1 MDRLWKL
8 YILLICL
15 AASSMWKLQKESLMI
30 YSDRNLRGLCVRS
43 NTLFASIVKT
53 LLFRPVECLGIN
65 WIILAR
71 LTHSVGLQG
80 EPNAVF
86 TMCTKTPICKEIKC
100 PFPQKSVLYS
110 STSISVL
117 VGDFPFH
124 ESVFFTLCTS
134 KAVIGR
140 FPGSDFQEFS
150 SCRLEICCHCS
161 RRWVTLW
168 SNQASSWTQPRPA
181 GVMHSCKRSL

>member
-1 MDRLWKL
+1 MN
-8 YILLICL
+8 
-15 AASSMWKLQKESLMI
+15 
-30 YSDRNLRGLCVRS
+30 YSDRNLRGLYVRS

-117 VGDFPFH
+117 GGDFPFH
-124 ESVFFTLCTS
+124 ESVFFTLCTFIS
-134 KAVIGR
+134 KLWLDVSHGVIFKNSPLVGWKFAAIVPVAESR
-140 FPGSDFQEFS
+140 FG
-150 SCRLEICCHCS
+150 LIK
-161 RRWVTLW
+161 L
-168 SNQASSWTQPRPA
+168 QAEHNPA
-181 GVMHSCKRSL
+181 LLVLCTRANVHFK

>member
-1 MDRLWKL
+1 MFRNQLNHFSQAPSFGW
-8 YILLICL
+8 L
-15 AASSMWKLQKESLMI
+15 AGGAKCCFHNV
-30 YSDRNLRGLCVRS
+30 Y
-43 NTLFASIVKT
+43 
-53 LLFRPVECLGIN
+53 
-65 WIILAR
+65 
-71 LTHSVGLQG
+71 
-80 EPNAVF
+80 
-86 TMCTKTPICKEIKC
+86 KTPICKEIKC

-150 SCRLEICCHCS
+150 SCRLEICCHCPVAES
-161 RRWVTLW
+161 RFGLIKLQAEHNPALLLLCTRANIHFSFCLWFFIGLWQKTLLF
-168 SNQASSWTQPRPA
+168 SFETFILIL
-181 GVMHSCKRSL
+181 G